1 MKSLLK
7 TALFTFSFFLASPLL
22 AANPI
27 VDVQTN
33 MGNFKIELYP
43 EVAPITVKNFL
54 KYVEDGS
61 YVGTQFH
68 RIIPGFVVQGGGF
81 DAAFNPRPST
91 FGEIKNE
98 SKDGLPNN
106 IATLSMA
113 RTADPD
119 SATRQFYIN
128 LANNNNL
135 NAAPTVLG
143 YTVFGKVIKGFNVV
157 EDMSKVKTMT
167 VSKTHMSDVPQ
178 KPIVIEK
185 IDLVVKEGS
194 KK

>member
-1 MKSLLK
+1 MKSLIK
-7 TALFTFSFFLASPLL
+7 TALLGFSLL
-22 AANPI
+22 LTAPAFSANPL

-33 MGNFKIELYP
+33 MGNFTIELYP
-43 EVAPITVKNFL
+43 EIAPITVKNFL
-54 KYVEDGS
+54 KYVYNGS

-68 RIIPGFVVQGGGF
+68 RVIPGFVVQGGGF
-81 DAAFNPRPST
+81 DPEFNPLPST

-113 RTADPD
+113 RTSDPD

-157 EDMSKVKTMT
+157 EKMSKVKTISMPKKHMT
-167 VSKTHMSDVPQ
+167 DVPQ

-185 IDLVVKEGS
+185 IDLVVTEEP